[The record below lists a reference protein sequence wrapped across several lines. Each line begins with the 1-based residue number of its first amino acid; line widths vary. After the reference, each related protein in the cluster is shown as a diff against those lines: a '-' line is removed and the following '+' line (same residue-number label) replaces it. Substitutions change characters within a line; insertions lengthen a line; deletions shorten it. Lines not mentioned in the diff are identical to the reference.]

1 MKFGITAK
9 LFCAIL
15 AACALVL
22 VINGVATRIV
32 FERGFLG
39 YLNDQ
44 GISRLEHL
52 LPRLQG
58 EYARHGDWEF
68 VRGHPDVWFTL
79 LRPSEAEE
87 IDIESRVPP
96 VSDQSGAVFRFA
108 LLDAQG
114 HRIAGNPAVAT
125 DAIRRPVVVDGR
137 TVGWM
142 AMVPFQRVL
151 AGNEQRFIEE
161 QKQHWWTIG
170 IASVLVAALVALG
183 LSRALL
189 RRVRGLAAATHRLSA
204 GDYTVRIDAG
214 RRDEIGGLARDFN
227 QMADALEHTEQT
239 RRAFMADISHELR
252 TPLAVLRAEL
262 EAIQDGIRPMTWTTL
277 APLQAEVGQ
286 LGKLID
292 DLHDLALTQSGT
304 LAYHRGAM
312 DLAPVLQATLAPMRG
327 RFDAA
332 GLTLKAVALSASL
345 PVYGDERRLQQLLA
359 NLLENAL
366 RYTDVGGT
374 VAVSAQRIGT
384 RAQVVVE
391 DSAPGVP
398 EDKRARLF
406 ERFYRVEASRN
417 RASGGSGLGLAICRN
432 IAQAH
437 EGTLHA
443 EASSLGGLRIVLT
456 LPLLDP

>member
-22 VINGVATRIV
+22 VINGVATRIA

-44 GISRLEHL
+44 GTERMEHL
-52 LPRLQG
+52 LPRMQG

-68 VRGHPDVWFTL
+68 VRSDPDVWFAL
-79 LRPSEAEE
+79 LRPSEGEK
-87 IDIESRVPP
+87 IDIESRGPP

-114 HRIAGNPAVAT
+114 HRIAGNPAVAA
-125 DAIRRPVVVDGR
+125 DAIRRPIVVDGR

-161 QKQHWWTIG
+161 QKQRWWTIG
-170 IASVLVAALVALG
+170 VVSVLVAALVALG

-189 RRVRGLAAATHRLSA
+189 RRVRGLAAATRRLSA

-227 QMADALEHTEQT
+227 QMADTLEHTEQT

-292 DLHDLALTQSGT
+292 DLHDLALTQSGAM
-304 LAYHRGAM
+304 AYRRGAI
-312 DLAPVLQATLAPMRG
+312 DLGPVLQATLAPMRG
-327 RFDAA
+327 RFAAA
-332 GLTLKAVALSASL
+332 GLELKADAVSTPL
-345 PVYGDERRLQQLLA
+345 PVLGDERRLQQLLA

-366 RYTDVGGT
+366 RYTDAGG
-374 VAVSAQRIGT
+374 VVVVSAQRAGAQ
-384 RAQVVVE
+384 AQVVVE

-398 EDKRARLF
+398 DDKRARLF
-406 ERFYRVEASRN
+406 ERFYRVEGSRN
-417 RASGGSGLGLAICRN
+417 RASGGSGLGLSICHN

-437 EGTLHA
+437 EGTLRA
-443 EASSLGGLRIVLT
+443 EASALGGLRIVLT
-456 LPLLDP
+456 LPLLDA